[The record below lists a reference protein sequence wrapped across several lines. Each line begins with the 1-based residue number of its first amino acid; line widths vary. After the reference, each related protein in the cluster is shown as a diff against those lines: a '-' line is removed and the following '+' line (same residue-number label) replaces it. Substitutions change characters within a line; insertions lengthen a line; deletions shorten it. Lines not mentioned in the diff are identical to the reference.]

1 MAFHKKN
8 IGSRYVELFKSN
20 VEELSV
26 AIRASQGSSYPPSR
40 GGRRGGYRD
49 DRDRWDRDYGR
60 NDYYPSPGSE
70 NSTVLKML
78 GIPFSSSESD
88 ITRFF
93 QEAKVVP
100 IRIHRKQNG
109 GEAFIEFNN
118 PSDAS
123 RGMTLNKKHIGR
135 RYIDLY
141 RVTYQEMAQ
150 IVGISPVP
158 PPSGMG
164 GGLGGGLIDGPG
176 MGNGMGGGGFGG
188 PVGTPYGGGSYGGP
202 SNSYGP
208 TSGGGPNY
216 GPSIGGPSA
225 YGGPPGGGYGPS
237 GGYGT
242 SYGGGGPRGMY

>member
-1 MAFHKKN
+1 
-8 IGSRYVELFKSN
+8 
-20 VEELSV
+20 V
-26 AIRASQGSSYPPSR
+26 AIRASQGSSYPSSR
-40 GGRRGGYRD
+40 GGRRGGYRE

-78 GIPFSSSESD
+78 GIPFSASESD

-93 QEAKVVP
+93 QDAKVVP

-109 GEAFIEFNN
+109 GEAFIEFTT

-123 RGMTLNKKHIGR
+123 RAMSLNKKHIGR

-150 IVGISPVP
+150 IVGISPI

-176 MGNGMGGGGFGG
+176 MGNGMGGGGGGFGG
-188 PVGTPYGGGSYGGP
+188 PVGTPYGGGGTYGGP
-202 SNSYGP
+202 SNNYGP
-208 TSGGGPNY
+208 TSGGPNY

-225 YGGPPGGGYGPS
+225 YGGPPGGGYGPN